1 MQNTQA
7 AKHPTL
13 TNNVEH
19 FNIAGGQE
27 TLYTG
32 KELPSS
38 HQAQAKRN
46 QAANPMTTSQHKH
59 ATSKAK
65 TTEDPKQQAYTNK
78 QHPANTNGETAPRTG
93 TQQTQD
99 IDWYTPG
106 NPRQRAHSKAAPRKH
121 PRIRWTA
128 ALAYTNNK
136 IHLDNTDGE
145 NDTYNKPPWTDWEVP
160 LQTHTRTHTDPTQ
173 RPTQIPYINS
183 VRQSIGRYTSVDTH
197 QATRGT
203 AHSSRKHPTNTHTD
217 TPNHS
222 GQFHFDSTPQ

>member
-1 MQNTQA
+1 MQITQA

-38 HQAQAKRN
+38 HQAQAKRI
-46 QAANPMTTSQHKH
+46 QAANTQHHNTNTQHRKP
-59 ATSKAK
+59 K

-99 IDWYTPG
+99 IDRYTPG
-106 NPRQRAHSKAAPRKH
+106 NPRQRAHSKAASRKH

-136 IHLDNTDGE
+136 IHVDNTDGE
-145 NDTYNKPPWTDWEVP
+145 NDTYNEPP
-160 LQTHTRTHTDPTQ
+160 
-173 RPTQIPYINS
+173 
-183 VRQSIGRYTSVDTH
+183 
-197 QATRGT
+197 
-203 AHSSRKHPTNTHTD
+203 
-217 TPNHS
+217 
-222 GQFHFDSTPQ
+222 